1 MSKKRYVDT
10 KFWDDNYI
18 IEKDPIEKLLF
29 LYLLT
34 NTLTN
39 IIGIYE
45 ISINRIAFDTGIDK
59 EMVLK
64 ILERFEVDNKAKYEN
79 GWVALKNFTKHQL
92 NNPKINAGIEA
103 LSKEVPKDLIK
114 WANIDRTR
122 LSKIVDNVDK
132 SPKIVDNSPKKG
144 SSIDYD
150 SLSHLNTNL
159 NYNTNL
165 NKDNNKMQTN
175 SSKQPLKNLIN
186 KSITGKKPA
195 NEIEFDFELWSW
207 HGIDQDIKDR
217 WTKIFPNVEVE
228 IELTR

>member
-64 ILERFEVDNKAKYEN
+64 ILERFEADDKAKYEN
-79 GWVALKNFTKHQL
+79 GWIALKNFTKHQL
-92 NNPKINAGIEA
+92 NNPKINAGIKA
-103 LSKEVPKDLIK
+103 LSREIPEDLIK
-114 WANIDRTR
+114 WVNIDPKRF
-122 LSKIVDNVDK
+122 SEIVET
-132 SPKIVDNSPKKG
+132 VDNS
-144 SSIDYD
+144 S
-150 SLSHLNTNL
+150 
-159 NYNTNL
+159 
-165 NKDNNKMQTN
+165 
-175 SSKQPLKNLIN
+175 
-186 KSITGKKPA
+186 
-195 NEIEFDFELWSW
+195 
-207 HGIDQDIKDR
+207 
-217 WTKIFPNVEVE
+217 
-228 IELTR
+228 